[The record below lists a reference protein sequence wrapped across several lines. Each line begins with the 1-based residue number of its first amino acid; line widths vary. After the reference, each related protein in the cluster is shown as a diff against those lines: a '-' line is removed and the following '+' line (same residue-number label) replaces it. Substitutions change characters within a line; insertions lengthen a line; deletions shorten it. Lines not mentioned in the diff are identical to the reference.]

1 MLTVVAFNTP
11 IGRLEIHHDEQH
23 IHSARLV
30 EQQCLQP
37 KAKIPSGNKTTFCQK
52 VAEELNRYFANP
64 HHRFQLPLKPQ
75 GTPYQQRV
83 WNALLVIPSGRTV
96 TYGALAYQL
105 QSSPRAVGQACK
117 KNPLTLFI
125 PCHRVVGKESLGGYM
140 GNQNALSFKE
150 ALLKHEGCIT

>member
-1 MLTVVAFNTP
+1 MFTVVAFDTP

-23 IHSARLV
+23 IHLAHFSELQSAK
-30 EQQCLQP
+30 LQAR
-37 KAKIPSGNKTTFCQK
+37 KPSGNKTAFCQK
-52 VAEELNRYFANP
+52 IAVELEHYFKSP
-64 HHRFQLPLKPQ
+64 QHRFQLPLKPQ
-75 GTPYQQRV
+75 GSAYQQQV
-83 WNALLVIPSGRTV
+83 WSALLVIPSGRTV
-96 TYGALAYQL
+96 TYGDLANQL

-150 ALLKHEGCIT
+150 ALLKHEGSIT